1 MYRNDK
7 FQGDIGKAL
16 MASATHLYIVVR
28 DETGRTMGTS
38 VSKIAGL
45 RKLRQMI
52 RSHTGGSSWK
62 IMAKQ
67 AGE

>member
-16 MASATHLYIVVR
+16 TASATRLYIVVR
-28 DETGRTMGTS
+28 DETDRMKGTS
-38 VSKIAGL
+38 ISKIAGL

-52 RSHTGGSSWK
+52 RSHRDGSSWK
-62 IMAKQ
+62 IMAKK

>member
-1 MYRNDK
+1 
-7 FQGDIGKAL
+7 

-28 DETGRTMGTS
+28 DETGRTKGTS